1 MPSLLGRSRGGSRLA
16 TAANTGRGGPQ
27 QATRDTDTAD
37 DTPPPSLPSRGRG
50 GGGVG
55 RGRRQDTDGTGGSG
69 APSDAPPPSLPLRG
83 RKATRGRLVRQSA
96 VVSELEQ
103 PTMDGIAL

>member
-1 MPSLLGRSRGGSRLA
+1 MSSLLGRSRGGSRLA

-69 APSDAPPPSLPLRG
+69 PLRG